1 MTTLIKI
8 DGDYTEWI
16 RNLIYVI
23 SKALCQVLMI
33 LKKSYFCKKMM
44 RDSFDIKKWIE
55 NPDELL
61 VIAGPCSVES
71 REQFFDTAAKLS
83 ELHQIKI
90 LRGGIWKPRTRPNGF
105 EGIGED
111 GLKWMKEFSE
121 DSGLPFMTEVATPE
135 HVELALNYNI
145 DALWI
150 GARTVANPFSVQQLA
165 DALRGTDMPIFI
177 KNPIAADLKLWIG
190 AFERLSASGLRHLV
204 AIHRGFQDTNA
215 APFRNNPRWELP
227 IELHRQNPNI
237 PIITDISHICGCRDI
252 LQKTAQKALDLATN
266 GLMIESHCKPERALT
281 DAEQQITPED
291 LKSMLDKLVIHKSKS
306 PNADVLLQELRS
318 RIDSIDDELLNL
330 LAQRSEISSKIGII
344 KKENNLTVLQLD
356 RWNSILSNHIEKGN
370 SIGLNENL
378 VKDIFELIHKDSID
392 RQL

>member
-1 MTTLIKI
+1 
-8 DGDYTEWI
+8 
-16 RNLIYVI
+16 
-23 SKALCQVLMI
+23 
-33 LKKSYFCKKMM
+33 M
-44 RDSFDIKKWIE
+44 RDSFDIKRWIE

-61 VIAGPCSVES
+61 IIAGPCSVES
-71 REQFFDTAAKLS
+71 REQLFNTATKLS

-227 IELHRQNPNI
+227 IELHRQNADI